1 MQAGGVRG
9 RPGRLREGTQ
19 CRPEARST
27 RRGRGSPGRA
37 RASALREGEPLE
49 GPVQKKAP
57 LPLASC
63 QDHPGCWAE
72 RGLEGDERRSKSR
85 LGQEVTVTVLSGP
98 VAVAG
103 IEWGICQLGAYFASG
118 AGQDWWRD

>member
-1 MQAGGVRG
+1 MLTDGVRG
-9 RPGRLREGTQ
+9 SPCRLREGTQ
-19 CRPEARST
+19 GRPDARGT
-27 RRGRGSPGRA
+27 RERTRQPWQGPSLSSAGGRA
-37 RASALREGEPLE
+37 LE

-72 RGLEGDERRSKSR
+72 RGLECSNRSIRR
-85 LGQEVTVTVLSGP
+85 LGQEVTVTVLSGL

-103 IEWGICQLGAYFASG
+103 IEWEDLSGAYFASG